1 MTAAAIAALIIQLGP
16 VALQMFLALED
27 RLNLGPDE
35 KQNIANA
42 LASSNAS
49 DADTLTRVNAW
60 MLANGFKPTFV
71 AIGPA
76 TPVDTPQK

>member
-16 VALQMFLALED
+16 VALQMFLALES

-35 KQNIANA
+35 KQNIANE
-42 LASSNAS
+42 LAAANSS
-49 DADTLTRVNAW
+49 DADTIARVNAW
-60 MLANGFKPTFV
+60 MLANGFKATFV

-76 TPVDTPQK
+76 LPATPQQ